1 MTETR
6 IRTVIVDD
14 EAPARSLVRE
24 YLGAHRDIEIVGE
37 CANGFEAVKRIG
49 ELLPDLVL
57 LDIQMPKLDGFEV
70 LELLDPQPAVV
81 FVTAYD
87 EHALRA
93 FDVHAVDYVLKPVAR
108 ERLDDA
114 LGRVRMRLAGRAA
127 AGVGPSTGSAIN
139 KPASSEPSSSG
150 TTDSGVAAAPAPL
163 SPTARA
169 AAARP
174 PGQYLERIL
183 IKDGANV
190 HVIPVERIDRIEAQ
204 DDYAAFHTEGKSFLK
219 PQTLGEL
226 EAALD
231 PARFIRVHRSHLL
244 NVDRLGKLE
253 LYAKDSRVAVLKD
266 GTEIPVSR
274 GGYAKLKEL
283 LEGR

>member
-1 MTETR
+1 
-6 IRTVIVDD
+6 
-14 EAPARSLVRE
+14 
-24 YLGAHRDIEIVGE
+24 
-37 CANGFEAVKRIG
+37 
-49 ELLPDLVL
+49 
-57 LDIQMPKLDGFEV
+57 
-70 LELLDPQPAVV
+70 
-81 FVTAYD
+81 
-87 EHALRA
+87 
-93 FDVHAVDYVLKPVAR
+93 
-108 ERLDDA
+108 
-114 LGRVRMRLAGRAA
+114 
-127 AGVGPSTGSAIN
+127 
-139 KPASSEPSSSG
+139 
-150 TTDSGVAAAPAPL
+150 VAAAPAPL
-163 SPTARA
+163 SPTALA